1 MTRTRSMATLHKAPV
16 SPSASLEKRPS
27 SSKKKNTK
35 KARHAFP
42 KNFTADD
49 SLMFWG
55 LEHKIRFASFS
66 KRPIL
71 PGRVINL
78 EQLEA
83 SHCAVSTFFCAQKLS
98 LLLCLRGLKLLKE
111 IVLLFY
117 ANLRISADSCEWETL
132 VLGNH
137 IVLNDYLFKE
147 VFGSDF
153 SDDIPFMHGN
163 VWPDQFEISLEDA
176 KIFVAETGS
185 DLSNF
190 GPLSFGFENHIL
202 AHIVATTLVP
212 RKGSLSNISNID
224 VLVLY
229 CLLKK
234 HSINWPLWFRN
245 YMIESVEDSNP
256 LASFPYGLLISR
268 IIVDSLVD
276 LSKYMADTPK
286 ATRISADSAALLLKE
301 AEHIKV
307 RLAGLETHKQVL
319 QDTLGRV
326 LQLHK
331 DSSTDVG
338 KLRLE
343 VGGLK
348 KDVIRSVNTIL
359 KKVNSIK
366 TGADSAH
373 NKLVVLMHTSYST
386 LSKTVERSLNTFC
399 KNVLNTL
406 KGRKSSHNIQKG
418 GAHKCSLVQDTSNMA
433 RSTRNATNRVKLKML
448 HHIGSKPI
456 REIIYQKGGKDD
468 NPPNLTTIFFETRKK
483 DNKLVEPEAI
493 EKHAQLE
500 EIVQADPSLHTI
512 EIVEKCCGPQT
523 RRHVFGF
530 GGGVKAKIW
539 KVELH
544 QRLNC
549 CLRYV

>member
-16 SPSASLEKRPS
+16 SPSASLEVEFLLSDSSDSESVVHSSSSKKRPS

-98 LLLCLRGLKLLKE
+98 LLLCLRGLKLFKE
-111 IVLLFY
+111 IFLLFY
-117 ANLRISADSCEWETL
+117 ANLRISADNCELETL

-185 DLSNF
+185 NLSNF

-202 AHIVATTLVP
+202 AYIVATTLVP

-234 HSINWPLWFRN
+234 HNINWSLWFRN

-276 LSKYMADTPK
+276 LSKYMYVLIDATYETRTFSTTRYVLVNDKWYKKESVHSRADTPK
-286 ATRISADSAALLLKE
+286 ATRISADSVALLLKE

-373 NKLVVLMHTSYST
+373 NKLVVSMHTSYST

-406 KGRKSSHNIQKG
+406 KYFLGGR
-418 GAHKCSLVQDTSNMA
+418 
-433 RSTRNATNRVKLKML
+433 
-448 HHIGSKPI
+448 
-456 REIIYQKGGKDD
+456 
-468 NPPNLTTIFFETRKK
+468 
-483 DNKLVEPEAI
+483 
-493 EKHAQLE
+493 
-500 EIVQADPSLHTI
+500 
-512 EIVEKCCGPQT
+512 
-523 RRHVFGF
+523 
-530 GGGVKAKIW
+530 
-539 KVELH
+539 
-544 QRLNC
+544 
-549 CLRYV
+549 